1 MIERIVIIL
10 LGVSLVAIGVTSRN
24 VEKQLDGERTFWRM
38 MYVSAEK
45 DAKFKRCLEL
55 DDNFVI
61 CEKE

>member
-1 MIERIVIIL
+1 MPYVVIIL
-10 LGVSLVAIGVTSRN
+10 LGLSLVALGVKSSQ
-24 VEKQLDGERTFWRM
+24 VEKQLDGERMFWRT
-38 MYVSAEK
+38 MYRSAEK